1 MSKRKAPVIT
11 YEDVVQNILA
21 FIEND
26 DIKDE
31 LDPLFENQS
40 DDDEFEIE
48 ENDTEENL
56 IDDEEEVEVP
66 EQEEELNPRRN
77 RKLLTRNRLVRDIN
91 SALDKNNYDP
101 IHYING
107 NGHWETLTG
116 YLGPKTNK
124 KTETIT
130 WTSTLPSQAGRQR
143 RCDVITEQI
152 SCLKGAARNVTSKED
167 CFDLFFSDGMFELI
181 TPNTNK
187 RIDAPLDKLR
197 TFKGHTFNSSKYTW
211 LKHTTKEELEA
222 FIGLVYFMPLYGMNH
237 HNIEF
242 LSKSGIGPDI
252 FGATMSQQGVRFLL
266 AHIAFHDK
274 SRHKDR

>member
-116 YLGPKTNK
+116 YLGPKTDK

-130 WTSTLPSQAGRQR
+130 WTSTLPSQ
-143 RCDVITEQI
+143 
-152 SCLKGAARNVTSKED
+152 SL
-167 CFDLFFSDGMFELI
+167 
-181 TPNTNK
+181 NK
-187 RIDAPLDKLR
+187 Y
-197 TFKGHTFNSSKYTW
+197 H
-211 LKHTTKEELEA
+211 
-222 FIGLVYFMPLYGMNH
+222 V
-237 HNIEF
+237 
-242 LSKSGIGPDI
+242 
-252 FGATMSQQGVRFLL
+252 
-266 AHIAFHDK
+266 
-274 SRHKDR
+274 